1 MTRQRTAARETRPHA
16 DWADVDVPG
25 GGGGVLPY
33 LGYTGTCHWI
43 GYGFWPL
50 CPEQGI
56 ISSDS
61 APIMFWSCPRQGM
74 FARPSSSIW

>member
-1 MTRQRTAARETRPHA
+1 MDTLFILKCGFAEIMDLSIPTPGGG
-16 DWADVDVPG
+16 G

-33 LGYTGTCHWI
+33 MGYTGMCRWI

-56 ISSDS
+56 
-61 APIMFWSCPRQGM
+61 
-74 FARPSSSIW
+74 